1 MKRGELYRVRHPEG
15 DPKHFR
21 VFVIVSRQSVID
33 SKFSTVV
40 CAPILSGGEGL
51 ATQVPVGVDEGLKHC
66 SWIICDG
73 LASVRKSQLSQFVG
87 TLSPLKV
94 AELNRALAIA
104 VDLG

>member
-1 MKRGELYRVRHPEG
+1 
-15 DPKHFR
+15 
-21 VFVIVSRQSVID
+21 
-33 SKFSTVV
+33 
-40 CAPILSGGEGL
+40 
-51 ATQVPVGVDEGLKHC
+51 VDEGLKHS